1 MSNLKWTAISVFFF
15 YLDLNNYRCHEC
27 MNSWFWWLLSQSNF
41 KLLVYVLFLG
51 FVYCVFFYQH
61 PMCDLID
68 VVGLCMDEVWNLWQ
82 KRPKSFW
89 ADATPCYLISKV
101 SLPTPMF
108 IFHSYI
114 KNKFEKHF
122 TTEWEVRRETFFEI
136 ISRLYTSEV
145 LNFTTE
151 WSN

>member
-1 MSNLKWTAISVFFF
+1 MNSYQRFFF

-89 ADATPCYLISKV
+89 ADPTPCSLISKV
-101 SLPTPMF
+101 SLPPPMF
-108 IFHSYI
+108 IFHSYT

-122 TTEWEVRRETFFEI
+122 PIFFCALEGWKKNVGGEK
-136 ISRLYTSEV
+136 R
-145 LNFTTE
+145 NFL
-151 WSN
+151 WNHW